1 MSIKQNRPLSAAP
14 SNNSNNY
21 HSSSYYPYPEPKN
34 TYRLNPLVLGS
45 LKNLDVD
52 DVQEIFSKGIYDQK
66 NSIENQKKTNQKIFD
81 QNDDIKEIKH
91 AIENAKLNEF
101 RAHQIH
107 QNQLLRLQNLIKDTQ
122 ADETVLDNLK
132 KEMENQK
139 KLDEIKQKE
148 RFKAKYLLQEQMAEH
163 EKNKL
168 ESIKEYE
175 RDKKQVNDLIEK
187 LKQED
192 IATFNENE
200 RKKAINR
207 MYMENAYKEKA
218 ERKKKEKEDEKKQQ
232 AAERKYFEDK
242 ANQENEFNKKKEEI
256 QNLKDIRFN
265 ELCNQ
270 AAQEAA
276 NKEYWENVRNELYLE
291 QENQKNK
298 LAELKEKEKKQRQK
312 EELLA
317 SAIKQFKEKEEIKKK
332 EKEMEAQFKKQLM
345 EQYENDEKLE
355 MYNLQMRKLKMLE
368 FKKEIERQWKLKIE
382 QYEAQRNMELKELEE
397 AKRLEEEKRK
407 LIEEEKERLI
417 KENENLLKKYYS
429 KGYQHL
435 IGLLDKNKNFSVEN
449 KNNKQPIYNN
459 LIGNSNPNPP
469 SLYPKYGVI
478 KNFVYDINYQ
488 DVNHNI
494 NRENHLMY
502 NATLNNDYDSYPTQ
516 EEYKKFMEKNGQKYY
531 QYAGGPPRPGTS
543 YIRFPK
549 GRTNPMQVIPLE
561 SYQTNRPQTPNQN
574 VINKGITQQQQ
585 RYIDLAGNGTNNMMG
600 FVPNSQQ
607 ENYNNVNN
615 NRVQTPLQ
623 NNYNYNNNNIKRV
636 PTPQQNNY
644 NFNNNINVVPT
655 QQQNNFNNANYNR
668 NPSVQQNYQQN
679 YQNRISSP
687 SFQNQQV
694 QQQPINQNYF
704 NQNLKSSPI
713 YQNNYQQQQMN
724 NQYNQLNQPSNN
736 RYNNNYNQ
744 NSYYQQQRQNPEP
757 IY

>member
-1 MSIKQNRPLSAAP
+1 MSIKNRPFSA
-14 SNNSNNY
+14 NF
-21 HSSSYYPYPEPKN
+21 HSSNFYPHPEPKN
-34 TYRLNPLVLGS
+34 IYRLNPLVLNS

-52 DVQEIFSKGIYDQK
+52 DVQEIFSKGIFDNK
-66 NSIENQKKTNQKIFD
+66 NSIQNQAKIKQKIFEN
-81 QNDDIKEIKH
+81 NDEIKEIKS

-122 ADETVLDNLK
+122 ADETVLDNLN
-132 KEMENQK
+132 KEIENQK
-139 KLDEIKQKE
+139 KIDEIKQKE
-148 RFKAKYLLQEQMAEH
+148 RFKAKYLLQEQIAEH

-175 RDKKQVNDLIEK
+175 RDKKQVDDLIEK

-192 IATFNENE
+192 IQNFNENE

-218 ERKKKEKEDEKKQQ
+218 ERKKKEKEDEEKQK
-232 AAERKYFEDK
+232 ANEKKYFEEK

-256 QNLKDIRFN
+256 QNLKDVRFN

-276 NKEYWENVRNELYLE
+276 NKDYWENVRNELYLE
-291 QENQKNK
+291 QENQKNRI
-298 LAELKEKEKKQRQK
+298 AELQEKEKKQRQK

-332 EKEMEAQFKKQLM
+332 EKEMEEKFKKELI
-345 EQYENDEKLE
+345 EQYEKDEKLE

-368 FKKEIERQWKLKIE
+368 FKKDIERQWKLKLA

-397 AKRLEEEKRK
+397 AKKLEEEKRK

-417 KENENLLKKYYS
+417 KENENLLKKYYG

-435 IGLLDKNKNFSVEN
+435 LTLLDKNKNYQIEN
-449 KNNKQPIYNN
+449 KPKKQTIYNN
-459 LIGNSNPNPP
+459 LIGNSNPNP
-469 SLYPKYGVI
+469 SNVYPKFGNI

-531 QYAGGPPRPGTS
+531 QYAGGPPRPETS
-543 YIRFPK
+543 YIKFPK

-561 SYQTNRPQTPNQN
+561 SYQTNQAVNQN
-574 VINKGITQQQQ
+574 VGNKGLSQQQQ

-600 FVPNSQQ
+600 FVPSSQQ
-607 ENYNNVNN
+607 ENYNNNI
-615 NRVQTPLQ
+615 NRVPTPQQ
-623 NNYNYNNNNIKRV
+623 NNYNYNNVNRVPTPQQNNYNYNNVNRV

-644 NFNNNINVVPT
+644 NFNNNINRVPT
-655 QQQNNFNNANYNR
+655 PQQNNYNYN
-668 NPSVQQNYQQN
+668 N
-679 YQNRISSP
+679 QNRISSP
-687 SFQNQQV
+687 QFQTQQK
-694 QQQPINQNYF
+694 NYF

-713 YQNNYQQQQMN
+713 YQTNYQKQIEP
-724 NQYNQLNQPSNN
+724 PSNNN
-736 RYNNNYNQ
+736 RYNINNQ
-744 NSYYQQQRQNPEP
+744 NYSQRQIQNAEP

>member
-1 MSIKQNRPLSAAP
+1 MSIKNRPFSA
-14 SNNSNNY
+14 NF
-21 HSSSYYPYPEPKN
+21 HSSNFYPHPEPKN
-34 TYRLNPLVLGS
+34 IYRLNPLVLNS

-52 DVQEIFSKGIYDQK
+52 DVQEIFSKGIFDNK
-66 NSIENQKKTNQKIFD
+66 NSIQNQAKIKQKIFEN
-81 QNDDIKEIKH
+81 NDEIKEIKS

-122 ADETVLDNLK
+122 ADETVLDNLN
-132 KEMENQK
+132 KEIENQK
-139 KLDEIKQKE
+139 KIDEIKQKE
-148 RFKAKYLLQEQMAEH
+148 RFKAKYLLQEQIAEH

-175 RDKKQVNDLIEK
+175 RDKKQVDDLIEK

-192 IATFNENE
+192 IQNFNENE

-218 ERKKKEKEDEKKQQ
+218 ERKKKEKEDEEKQK
-232 AAERKYFEDK
+232 ANEKKYFEEK

-256 QNLKDIRFN
+256 QNLKDVRFN

-276 NKEYWENVRNELYLE
+276 NKDYWENVRNELYLE
-291 QENQKNK
+291 QENQKNRI
-298 LAELKEKEKKQRQK
+298 AELQEKEKKQRQK

-332 EKEMEAQFKKQLM
+332 EKEMEEKFKKELI
-345 EQYENDEKLE
+345 EQYEKDEKLE

-368 FKKEIERQWKLKIE
+368 FKKDIERQWKLKLA

-397 AKRLEEEKRK
+397 AKKLEEEKRK

-417 KENENLLKKYYS
+417 KENENLLKKYYG

-435 IGLLDKNKNFSVEN
+435 LTLLDKNKNYQIEY
-449 KNNKQPIYNN
+449 KPKKQTIYNN
-459 LIGNSNPNPP
+459 LIGNSNPNP
-469 SLYPKYGVI
+469 SNVYPKFGNI

-531 QYAGGPPRPGTS
+531 QYAGGPPRPETS
-543 YIRFPK
+543 YIKFPK
-549 GRTNPMQVIPLE
+549 GRTNPMQVIPFE
-561 SYQTNRPQTPNQN
+561 SYQTNQEMNQN
-574 VINKGITQQQQ
+574 VGNKGLSQQQQ

-600 FVPNSQQ
+600 FGPSSQQ
-607 ENYNNVNN
+607 ENYNNNINRVPTPQQNNYNFNN
-615 NRVQTPLQ
+615 NVNRVPTPQ
-623 NNYNYNNNNIKRV
+623 QNYNYNNVNRV

-644 NFNNNINVVPT
+644 NFNNNINRVPT
-655 QQQNNFNNANYNR
+655 
-668 NPSVQQNYQQN
+668 PQQNYN
-679 YQNRISSP
+679 YNQNRISSP
-687 SFQNQQV
+687 QFPTQQ
-694 QQQPINQNYF
+694 QNYF

-713 YQNNYQQQQMN
+713 YQTNYQQTQISSN
-724 NQYNQLNQPSNN
+724 NN
-736 RYNNNYNQ
+736 RYNINNQ
-744 NSYYQQQRQNPEP
+744 NYSQMQNAEP

>member
-1 MSIKQNRPLSAAP
+1 MSIKNRPFSA
-14 SNNSNNY
+14 NF
-21 HSSSYYPYPEPKN
+21 HSSNFYPHPEPKN
-34 TYRLNPLVLGS
+34 IYRLNPLVLNS

-52 DVQEIFSKGIYDQK
+52 DVQEIFSKGIFDNK
-66 NSIENQKKTNQKIFD
+66 NSIQNQTKIKQKIFEN
-81 QNDDIKEIKH
+81 NDEIKEIKS

-122 ADETVLDNLK
+122 ADETVLDNLN
-132 KEMENQK
+132 KEIENQK
-139 KLDEIKQKE
+139 KIDEIKQKE
-148 RFKAKYLLQEQMAEH
+148 RFKAKYLLQEQIAEH

-175 RDKKQVNDLIEK
+175 RDKKQVDDLIEK

-192 IATFNENE
+192 IQNFNENE

-218 ERKKKEKEDEKKQQ
+218 ERKKKEKEDEEKQK
-232 AAERKYFEDK
+232 ANEKKYFEEK

-256 QNLKDIRFN
+256 QNLKDVRFN

-276 NKEYWENVRNELYLE
+276 NKDYWENVRNELYLE
-291 QENQKNK
+291 QENQKNRI
-298 LAELKEKEKKQRQK
+298 AELQEKEKKQRQK

-332 EKEMEAQFKKQLM
+332 EKEMEEKLKKELI
-345 EQYENDEKLE
+345 EQYEKDEKLE

-368 FKKEIERQWKLKIE
+368 FKKDIERQWKLKLA

-397 AKRLEEEKRK
+397 AKKLEEEKRK

-417 KENENLLKKYYS
+417 KENENLLKKYYG

-435 IGLLDKNKNFSVEN
+435 LTLLDKNKNYQIEY
-449 KNNKQPIYNN
+449 KPKKQTIYNN
-459 LIGNSNPNPP
+459 LIGNSNPNP
-469 SLYPKYGVI
+469 SNVYPKFGNI

-531 QYAGGPPRPGTS
+531 QYAGGPPRPETS
-543 YIRFPK
+543 YIKFPK
-549 GRTNPMQVIPLE
+549 GRTNPMQVIPFE
-561 SYQTNRPQTPNQN
+561 SYQTNQEMNQN
-574 VINKGITQQQQ
+574 VGNKGLSQQQQ

-600 FVPNSQQ
+600 FGPSSQQ
-607 ENYNNVNN
+607 ENYNNNINRVPTPQQNNYNFNN
-615 NRVQTPLQ
+615 NVNRVPTPQ
-623 NNYNYNNNNIKRV
+623 QNYNYNNVNRV

-644 NFNNNINVVPT
+644 NFNNNINRVPT
-655 QQQNNFNNANYNR
+655 
-668 NPSVQQNYQQN
+668 PQQNYN
-679 YQNRISSP
+679 YNQNRISSP
-687 SFQNQQV
+687 QFPTQQ
-694 QQQPINQNYF
+694 QNYF

-713 YQNNYQQQQMN
+713 YQTNYQQTQISSN
-724 NQYNQLNQPSNN
+724 NN
-736 RYNNNYNQ
+736 RYNINNQ
-744 NSYYQQQRQNPEP
+744 NYSQMQNAEP

>member
-1 MSIKQNRPLSAAP
+1 MSIKNRPFSA
-14 SNNSNNY
+14 NF
-21 HSSSYYPYPEPKN
+21 HSSNYYPHPEPKN
-34 TYRLNPLVLGS
+34 IYRLNPLVLNS

-52 DVQEIFSKGIYDQK
+52 DVQEIFSKGIFDNK
-66 NSIENQKKTNQKIFD
+66 NSIQNQTKIKQKIFEN
-81 QNDDIKEIKH
+81 NDEIKEIKS

-122 ADETVLDNLK
+122 ADETVLDNLN
-132 KEMENQK
+132 KEIENQK
-139 KLDEIKQKE
+139 KIDEIKQKE
-148 RFKAKYLLQEQMAEH
+148 RFKAKYLLQEQIAEH

-175 RDKKQVNDLIEK
+175 RDKKQVDDLIEK

-192 IATFNENE
+192 IQNFNENE

-218 ERKKKEKEDEKKQQ
+218 ERKKKEKEDEEKQK
-232 AAERKYFEDK
+232 ANEKKYFEEK

-256 QNLKDIRFN
+256 QNLKDVRFN

-276 NKEYWENVRNELYLE
+276 NKDYWENVRNELYLE
-291 QENQKNK
+291 QENQKNRI
-298 LAELKEKEKKQRQK
+298 AELQEKEKKQRQK

-332 EKEMEAQFKKQLM
+332 EKEMEEKFKKELI
-345 EQYENDEKLE
+345 EQYEKDEKLE

-368 FKKEIERQWKLKIE
+368 FKKDIERQWKLKLA

-397 AKRLEEEKRK
+397 AKKLEEEKRK

-417 KENENLLKKYYS
+417 KENENLLKKYYG

-435 IGLLDKNKNFSVEN
+435 LTLLDKNKNYQIEN
-449 KNNKQPIYNN
+449 KPKKQTIYNN
-459 LIGNSNPNPP
+459 LIGNSNPNP
-469 SLYPKYGVI
+469 SNVYPKFGNI

-531 QYAGGPPRPGTS
+531 QYAGGPPRPETS
-543 YIRFPK
+543 YIKFPK

-561 SYQTNRPQTPNQN
+561 SYQTNQMTNQINNRPKTPNQN
-574 VINKGITQQQQ
+574 VVNKGLSQQQQ

-600 FVPNSQQ
+600 FVPSSQQ
-607 ENYNNVNN
+607 ENYNN
-615 NRVQTPLQ
+615 
-623 NNYNYNNNNIKRV
+623 NINRV

-644 NFNNNINVVPT
+644 NFNNNVNRVPT
-655 QQQNNFNNANYNR
+655 
-668 NPSVQQNYQQN
+668 PQQNYNYNNNVNRVPTPQQN
-679 YQNRISSP
+679 YNYNNQNRISSP
-687 SFQNQQV
+687 QFQTQQK
-694 QQQPINQNYF
+694 NYF

-713 YQNNYQQQQMN
+713 YQTNYQKQIEP
-724 NQYNQLNQPSNN
+724 PSNNN
-736 RYNNNYNQ
+736 RYNINNQ
-744 NSYYQQQRQNPEP
+744 NYSQRQIQNAEP

>member
-1 MSIKQNRPLSAAP
+1 MSIKNRPFSA
-14 SNNSNNY
+14 NF
-21 HSSSYYPYPEPKN
+21 HSPNFYPHPEPKN
-34 TYRLNPLVLGS
+34 IYRLNPLVLNS

-52 DVQEIFSKGIYDQK
+52 DVQEIFSKGIFDNK
-66 NSIENQKKTNQKIFD
+66 NSIQNQTKIKQKIFEN
-81 QNDDIKEIKH
+81 NDEIKEIKS

-122 ADETVLDNLK
+122 ADETVLDNLN
-132 KEMENQK
+132 KEIENQK
-139 KLDEIKQKE
+139 KIDEIKQKE
-148 RFKAKYLLQEQMAEH
+148 RFKAKYLLQEQIAEH

-175 RDKKQVNDLIEK
+175 RDKKQVDDLIEK

-192 IATFNENE
+192 IQNFNENE

-218 ERKKKEKEDEKKQQ
+218 ERKKKEKEDEEKQK
-232 AAERKYFEDK
+232 ANEKKYFEEK

-256 QNLKDIRFN
+256 QNLKDVRFN

-276 NKEYWENVRNELYLE
+276 NKDYWENVRNELYLE
-291 QENQKNK
+291 QENQKNRI
-298 LAELKEKEKKQRQK
+298 AELQEKEKKQRQK

-332 EKEMEAQFKKQLM
+332 EKEMEEKFKKELI
-345 EQYENDEKLE
+345 EQYEKDEKLE

-368 FKKEIERQWKLKIE
+368 FKKDIERQWKLKLA

-397 AKRLEEEKRK
+397 AKKLEEEKRK

-417 KENENLLKKYYS
+417 KENENLLKKYYG

-435 IGLLDKNKNFSVEN
+435 LTLLDKNKNYQIEN
-449 KNNKQPIYNN
+449 KPKKQTIYNN
-459 LIGNSNPNPP
+459 LIGNSNPNP
-469 SLYPKYGVI
+469 SNIYPKFGNI

-531 QYAGGPPRPGTS
+531 QYAGGPPRPETS
-543 YIRFPK
+543 YIKFPK

-561 SYQTNRPQTPNQN
+561 SYQTNQEMNQN
-574 VINKGITQQQQ
+574 VGNKGLSQQQQ

-600 FVPNSQQ
+600 FVPSSQQ
-607 ENYNNVNN
+607 ENYNN
-615 NRVQTPLQ
+615 
-623 NNYNYNNNNIKRV
+623 NINRV

-644 NFNNNINVVPT
+644 NFNNNVNRVPT
-655 QQQNNFNNANYNR
+655 PQQNYNYNNNINRVPTPQQNNYNYN
-668 NPSVQQNYQQN
+668 N
-679 YQNRISSP
+679 QNRISSP
-687 SFQNQQV
+687 QFQT
-694 QQQPINQNYF
+694 QQQKNYF

-713 YQNNYQQQQMN
+713 YQNNYQQTQISSN
-724 NQYNQLNQPSNN
+724 NN
-736 RYNNNYNQ
+736 RYNINNQ
-744 NSYYQQQRQNPEP
+744 NYSQMQNAEP

>member
-1 MSIKQNRPLSAAP
+1 MSIKNRPLSA
-14 SNNSNNY
+14 NF
-21 HSSSYYPYPEPKN
+21 HSSNYYPHPEPKN
-34 TYRLNPLVLGS
+34 IYRLNPLVLGS

-52 DVQEIFSKGIYDQK
+52 DVQEIFSKGIYDNK
-66 NSIENQKKTNQKIFD
+66 NSIQNQKKFKQKIFEN
-81 QNDDIKEIKH
+81 NDDIKEIKS

-122 ADETVLDNLK
+122 NDETVLDNLK
-132 KEMENQK
+132 KEIENQK
-139 KLDEIKQKE
+139 KIDEIKQKE
-148 RFKAKYLLQEQMAEH
+148 RFKAKYLLQEQMKEH

-175 RDKKQVNDLIEK
+175 RDKKQVDDLIEK

-192 IATFNENE
+192 IQNFNENE

-218 ERKKKEKEDEKKQQ
+218 ERKQKEKEDEEKQK

-242 ANQENEFNKKKEEI
+242 EKQENEFNKKKEEI
-256 QNLKDIRFN
+256 QNLKDLRFN

-291 QENQKNK
+291 QENQKNRI
-298 LAELKEKEKKQRQK
+298 AELQEKEKKQRQK

-332 EKEMEAQFKKQLM
+332 EKEMEEQFKKQLI
-345 EQYENDEKLE
+345 EQYEKDEKLE

-368 FKKEIERQWKLKIE
+368 FKKDIERQWKLKLE

-397 AKRLEEEKRK
+397 AKKLEEEKRK

-417 KENENLLKKYYS
+417 KENENLLKKYYG

-435 IGLLDKNKNFSVEN
+435 LTLLDKNKNYNIEN
-449 KNNKQPIYNN
+449 KPKKQTIYNN

-469 SLYPKYGVI
+469 NVYPKYGNI

-502 NATLNNDYDSYPTQ
+502 NATLNNDYDSYPSQ
-516 EEYKKFMEKNGQKYY
+516 EEYKKYMQKTGQKYY

-543 YIRFPK
+543 YIKFPK

-561 SYQTNRPQTPNQN
+561 SYQTDDRKPYQN
-574 VINKGITQQQQ
+574 VASQQQQ

-600 FVPNSQQ
+600 FVPGSQQ
-607 ENYNNVNN
+607 ENYNNNI
-615 NRVQTPLQ
+615 
-623 NNYNYNNNNIKRV
+623 NNNNINRV

-644 NFNNNINVVPT
+644 NNNINRVPTPQQNNYNNNVNRVPTPQQNNYNYNNNINRVPTPQQNYSFNNNINRVPT
-655 QQQNNFNNANYNR
+655 PQQNNYNYN
-668 NPSVQQNYQQN
+668 N
-679 YQNRISSP
+679 QNRISSP
-687 SFQNQQV
+687 QFQNQQY
-694 QQQPINQNYF
+694 QQQNYY

-713 YQNNYQQQQMN
+713 YQTNYQPEN
-724 NQYNQLNQPSNN
+724 PSNN
-736 RYNNNYNQ
+736 NRYYPQNYH
-744 NSYYQQQRQNPEP
+744 SQQQNPEP

>member
-1 MSIKQNRPLSAAP
+1 MSIKNRPFSA
-14 SNNSNNY
+14 NF
-21 HSSSYYPYPEPKN
+21 HSPDFYPHPEPKN
-34 TYRLNPLVLGS
+34 IYRLNPLVLNS

-52 DVQEIFSKGIYDQK
+52 DVQEIFSKGIFDNK
-66 NSIENQKKTNQKIFD
+66 NSIQNQTKIKQKIFEN
-81 QNDDIKEIKH
+81 NDEIKEIKS

-122 ADETVLDNLK
+122 NDETVLDNLK
-132 KEMENQK
+132 MEIENQK
-139 KLDEIKQKE
+139 KIDEIKQKE
-148 RFKAKYLLQEQMAEH
+148 RFKAKYLLQEQMKEH

-175 RDKKQVNDLIEK
+175 RDKKQVDDLIEK

-192 IATFNENE
+192 IQNFNENE

-218 ERKKKEKEDEKKQQ
+218 ERKQKEKEDEEKQK

-242 ANQENEFNKKKEEI
+242 EKQENEFNKKKEEI
-256 QNLKDIRFN
+256 QNLKDLRFN

-291 QENQKNK
+291 QENQKNRI
-298 LAELKEKEKKQRQK
+298 AELQEKEKKQRQK
-312 EELLA
+312 VELLA

-332 EKEMEAQFKKQLM
+332 EKEMEEKFKKELI
-345 EQYENDEKLE
+345 EQYEKDEKLE

-368 FKKEIERQWKLKIE
+368 FKKDIERQWKLKLA

-397 AKRLEEEKRK
+397 AKKLEEEKRK

-417 KENENLLKKYYS
+417 KENENLLKKYYG

-435 IGLLDKNKNFSVEN
+435 LTLLDKNKNYNIEN
-449 KNNKQPIYNN
+449 KPKKQTIYNN

-469 SLYPKYGVI
+469 NVYPKYGNI

-502 NATLNNDYDSYPTQ
+502 NATLNNDYDSYPSQ
-516 EEYKKFMEKNGQKYY
+516 EEYKKYMQKTGQKYY

-543 YIRFPK
+543 YIKFPK

-561 SYQTNRPQTPNQN
+561 SYQIDERKTNQN
-574 VINKGITQQQQ
+574 VASQQQQ

-600 FVPNSQQ
+600 FVPSSQQ
-607 ENYNNVNN
+607 GIYNNNINNNVN
-615 NRVQTPLQ
+615 
-623 NNYNYNNNNIKRV
+623 RV
-636 PTPQQNNY
+636 PTPQQNYNYNNVNRVPTAQQIYY
-644 NFNNNINVVPT
+644 NFNNNINRVPT
-655 QQQNNFNNANYNR
+655 
-668 NPSVQQNYQQN
+668 PQQNYN
-679 YQNRISSP
+679 YNNQNRISSP
-687 SFQNQQV
+687 QFQTQQ
-694 QQQPINQNYF
+694 QNYF

-713 YQNNYQQQQMN
+713 YQNNYQQTQISSN
-724 NQYNQLNQPSNN
+724 NN
-736 RYNNNYNQ
+736 RYNINNQ
-744 NSYYQQQRQNPEP
+744 NYSQMQNAEP